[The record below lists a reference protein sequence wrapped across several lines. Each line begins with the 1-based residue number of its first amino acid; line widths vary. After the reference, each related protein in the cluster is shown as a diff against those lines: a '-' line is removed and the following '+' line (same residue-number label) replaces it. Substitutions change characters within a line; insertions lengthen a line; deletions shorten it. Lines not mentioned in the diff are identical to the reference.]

1 MFSSNNIHTIT
12 EFSRNTA
19 AHLKRLATSKQPELY
34 THNGKPS
41 VVIQDAESYERM
53 AELADY
59 ADSLLNIRQALSE
72 QGRSLESFTEEFEQS
87 MGIDA

>member
-1 MFSSNNIHTIT
+1 MFGSNDIHTIT
-12 EFSRNTA
+12 EFSRRPA
-19 AHLKRLATSKQPELY
+19 EHLKRLTASKRPEMY

-59 ADSLLNIRQALSE
+59 ADSILKIRKALAE
-72 QGRSLESFTEEFEQS
+72 EGRALESFTSEFERS
-87 MGIDA
+87 MGISS

>member
-19 AHLKRLATSKQPELY
+19 EHLKRLATSKQPELY

-59 ADSLLNIRQALSE
+59 ADSLLKIRQALSE